1 MHMNIVLKV
10 CIFVILYII
19 YMFAGA
25 AVVYVIEEYYEND
38 EKSRPIFNNVIA
50 IILWPLAAF
59 IFFVIETFEYI
70 RQKLNNKKE

>member
-25 AVVYVIEEYYEND
+25 AVVYVIGEYYED
-38 EKSRPIFNNVIA
+38 DGKSRPIFNNVIA
-50 IILWPLAAF
+50 MVLWPLTAF
-59 IFFVIETFEYI
+59 LFFVIETFEYI

>member
-25 AVVYVIEEYYEND
+25 AVVYVIGEYYED
-38 EKSRPIFNNVIA
+38 DGKSRPVFNNVIA
-50 IILWPLAAF
+50 IILWPLTAVV
-59 IFFVIETFEYI
+59 FFVIETFEYI

>member
-25 AVVYVIEEYYEND
+25 AVVYVIEEYYED
-38 EKSRPIFNNVIA
+38 GEKSRPIFNNVIA
-50 IILWPLAAF
+50 TILWPLTAF
-59 IFFVIETFEYI
+59 VFFVIETFEYI

>member
-10 CIFVILYII
+10 CIFVMLYII

-25 AVVYVIEEYYEND
+25 AVVYVIGEYYEDD
-38 EKSRPIFNNVIA
+38 ERSAAFFNNVIA
-50 IILWPLAAF
+50 IILWPLTAF
-59 IFFVIETFEYI
+59 VFFVIETFEYI

>member
-25 AVVYVIEEYYEND
+25 AVVYVIGEYYEDDGKN
-38 EKSRPIFNNVIA
+38 RPIFNNVIA
-50 IILWPLAAF
+50 MVLWPLTAF
-59 IFFVIETFEYI
+59 LFFVIETFEYI

>member
-19 YMFAGA
+19 YIFAGA
-25 AVVYVIEEYYEND
+25 AVVYVIGEYYED
-38 EKSRPIFNNVIA
+38 DGRIAAFFNNVIA
-50 IILWPLAAF
+50 IILWPLTAF
-59 IFFVIETFEYI
+59 VFFVIETFEYI

>member
-1 MHMNIVLKV
+1 MHMNIVLEV

-19 YMFAGA
+19 YMFAGT
-25 AVVYVIEEYYEND
+25 AVVYVIGEYYEDDGRNAVF
-38 EKSRPIFNNVIA
+38 FNNVIA

-59 IFFVIETFEYI
+59 VFFVIETFGYI

>member
-25 AVVYVIEEYYEND
+25 AVVYVIEEYYEDD

-50 IILWPLAAF
+50 TILWPLTAF
-59 IFFVIETFEYI
+59 VFFVIETFEYI